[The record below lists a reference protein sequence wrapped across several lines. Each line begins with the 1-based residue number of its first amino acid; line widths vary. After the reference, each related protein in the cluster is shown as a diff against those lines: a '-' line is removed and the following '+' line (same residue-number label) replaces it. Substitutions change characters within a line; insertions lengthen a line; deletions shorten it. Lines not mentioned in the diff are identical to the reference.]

1 MLVQVWKNFLI
12 AMLIVMCGLL
22 ALICYQLAH
31 QNQSDHAKEFFH
43 AQQAQIEE
51 LRRQLADERT
61 RQAERR
67 DVDPPSEQSL
77 KDPCTRLRWSN
88 CRSYSK
94 RNPKQLMSEEQM
106 TRRRQVFAIEIEFK
120 PYSISRASMAFI

>member
-43 AQQAQIEE
+43 AQQVQIEE

-67 DVDPPSEQSL
+67 DDDPPSEQSL
-77 KDPCTRLRWSN
+77 KDLAQGFAGLIAGPTPSATPSN
-88 CRSYSK
+88 
-94 RNPKQLMSEEQM
+94 
-106 TRRRQVFAIEIEFK
+106 
-120 PYSISRASMAFI
+120 